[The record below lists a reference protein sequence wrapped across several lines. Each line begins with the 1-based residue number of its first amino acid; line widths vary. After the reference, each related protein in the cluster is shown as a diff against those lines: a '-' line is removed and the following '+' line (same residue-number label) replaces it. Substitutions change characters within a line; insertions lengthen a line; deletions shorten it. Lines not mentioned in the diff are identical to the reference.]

1 MCCGCRQSDQIHSI
15 SEPTINT
22 NILEIISQTTSSQ
35 LTFEYRVTVSD
46 VFDAFRFTLLNV
58 SGVDPVVKS
67 KDDRDHMVTFSGLN
81 GGQVYTVQAVTISA
95 GEVSDPVTES
105 ILTSE

>member
-67 KDDRDHMVTFSGLN
+67 KDDRDHMVTFGGLN